1 MICRG
6 GSHAIFSS
14 LPCRTEKASKKEKGF
29 SVRFS
34 AKLGYTV
41 PMAHNPETLAM
52 LARQSEAFAR
62 MVEPTRPEV
71 IAEHRKRTIL
81 ARKALGWKGRKESIS
96 RMYAG
101 IAADLEKN
109 THTYHGD

>member
-1 MICRG
+1 
-6 GSHAIFSS
+6 
-14 LPCRTEKASKKEKGF
+14 
-29 SVRFS
+29 
-34 AKLGYTV
+34 
-41 PMAHNPETLAM
+41 MAHNQATADM
-52 LARQSEAFAR
+52 LARQQEAFSR
-62 MVEPTRPEV
+62 MIEPTRPEV

-81 ARKALGWKGRKESIS
+81 ARRVLGWKGRQESIS

>member
-1 MICRG
+1 MQ
-6 GSHAIFSS
+6 SFQVYHAE
-14 LPCRTEKASKKEKGF
+14 RKKQAKKKKGF
-29 SVRFS
+29 PVCFS
-34 AKLGYTV
+34 AILGYTV
-41 PMAHNPETLAM
+41 RMAHNPDTMAM
-52 LARQSEAFAR
+52 LARQAQAFAR